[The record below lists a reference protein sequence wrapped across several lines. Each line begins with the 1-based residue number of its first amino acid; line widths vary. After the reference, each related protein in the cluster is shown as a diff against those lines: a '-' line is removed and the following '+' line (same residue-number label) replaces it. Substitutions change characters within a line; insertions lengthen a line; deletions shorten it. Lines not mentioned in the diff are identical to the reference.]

1 LAFESITGNGKGDP
15 DVEELEEQIKK
26 ARLGGKD
33 VGNLSGTMLKR
44 WYTEGWYELFN
55 NR

>member
-1 LAFESITGNGKGDP
+1 MTGNGEGDP
-15 DVEELEEQIKK
+15 DVKELDEQIKN
-26 ARLGGKD
+26 ARVAGRD